1 MALCDTDL
9 FGECIARKRGDTAPD
24 KIFVTD
30 PENNGAPLDITGF
43 SFKLTVNT
51 EQDPVPPT
59 IGTEIASIN
68 GSITNPTGGEVEF
81 PWLAGEADQVPEDY
95 FYDIQQIDTAGRI
108 LTIAK
113 ERYQFQQD
121 VSK

>member
-30 PENNGAPLDITGF
+30 PEAAGAPLDVTGF

-51 EQDPVPPT
+51 EQDPDP
-59 IGTEIASIN
+59 GTEIASIN
-68 GSITNPTGGEVEF
+68 GSITNPSGGEVEF
-81 PWLAGEADQVPEDY
+81 PWTVGDADQVPDDY

-121 VSK
+121 VTK